1 MDRKLY
7 SYLRWSSAVQSDG
20 STRERQ
26 SSGAQQYAAENNYEL
41 VEILD
46 DGVSAFRGVNA
57 QRGALAAFIRA
68 VEDGFIPS
76 DSLLYV
82 ESLDRISRD
91 KILKALG
98 LFNDL
103 LELGITI
110 ITGSDKKTY
119 TEQSVNENSMDLLQ
133 SVLLFSRAHEES
145 KTKQLRTNGSA
156 IALIERFR
164 SGLPVTIKSV
174 GSHPWWID
182 ASTDKHEQVRQHPI
196 FWPVA
201 QLAMNHFLEGE
212 SVFKVTGL
220 LNERYPRLYKGKAWQ
235 YANVRKLRINTAV
248 YGQRVLTVAG
258 NEYKLE
264 GYYPA
269 LITEGQYLRLQ
280 QIRET
285 IKYLGDVGTG
295 EKNNIN
301 LLAGLKIFRCGHCG
315 STMMAMLHR
324 DSIRYMCGDGRRG
337 NYDCRVWSMPGL
349 LVEHTLMLVTT
360 IAYIDLQ
367 RKGRAEGIDYTT
379 QIESAEK
386 LIADIGERINRATT
400 LVINGLG
407 NIEEV
412 QKQMLELNEQRK
424 HLVSD
429 LEVLQRKRILSKD
442 DTFESLMMNFFT
454 FAQYGVLQDPM
465 HDYRNKLRDIVRT
478 SIGDVRTWK
487 VDRRLYISFQIKGYE
502 DYFNFSAGTTRYD
515 WGCYLGELPFS
526 SENISDEVV
535 KEDIAHEQMVQ
546 FVEKRAAFERASM
559 DMLREAQN
567 LLSTVHYPEL
577 DGKMFWP
584 RK

>member
-1 MDRKLY
+1 
-7 SYLRWSSAVQSDG
+7 
-20 STRERQ
+20 
-26 SSGAQQYAAENNYEL
+26 
-41 VEILD
+41 
-46 DGVSAFRGVNA
+46 
-57 QRGALAAFIRA
+57 
-68 VEDGFIPS
+68 
-76 DSLLYV
+76 
-82 ESLDRISRD
+82 
-91 KILKALG
+91 
-98 LFNDL
+98 
-103 LELGITI
+103 
-110 ITGSDKKTY
+110 
-119 TEQSVNENSMDLLQ
+119 
-133 SVLLFSRAHEES
+133 
-145 KTKQLRTNGSA
+145 
-156 IALIERFR
+156 
-164 SGLPVTIKSV
+164 
-174 GSHPWWID
+174 
-182 ASTDKHEQVRQHPI
+182 
-196 FWPVA
+196 
-201 QLAMNHFLEGE
+201 
-212 SVFKVTGL
+212 
-220 LNERYPRLYKGKAWQ
+220 
-235 YANVRKLRINTAV
+235 LRINTAV

-301 LLAGLKIFRCGHCG
+301 LLAGLKLFRCGHCG

-324 DSIRYMCGDGRRG
+324 ESIRYMCGDGRRG

-379 QIESAEK
+379 QIEGTEK

-429 LEVLQRKRILSKD
+429 LEVLQRKQILSKD